1 MKASQPTSHSSLP
14 KAVKSTTI
22 PKGYCCFFKGGRSVR
37 VVSLNMSVLNVNATM
52 VGYSTI
58 FVPPQEQ
65 CQHHLIPSHN
75 LPTPIRAEHLLNLLS
90 GYTLSTTAYLYN
102 GFKNGFPL
110 HFEGEFHSFE
120 AENLLSA
127 CDHPDIVSSKIE
139 RELAGHHL
147 VGPFHPPLL
156 MISVFLL

>member
-1 MKASQPTSHSSLP
+1 M
-14 KAVKSTTI
+14 
-22 PKGYCCFFKGGRSVR
+22 
-37 VVSLNMSVLNVNATM
+37 SLNMSVLNVNATM